1 MVRCCTI
8 TLAEPPGVG
17 QKDGPS
23 GEKGDGTAM
32 GVAQPVNFEALEVQ
46 ARTLLAVFIAA
57 GYEAVAPEIIQ
68 PAGVFLDV
76 VGETLRG
83 RTYVFTDLNGEEL
96 CLRPDLTVPTCRLYL
111 QRHPEA
117 DREAFYSYNG
127 PAFRFQPASADAS
140 HPREFRQAGIEAFGD
155 KDAGEADARTLVL
168 MLRALQ
174 QAGLPG
180 WKLRI
185 GDVGLFDALLGVAE
199 MPDRWRRR
207 LRHQFWRPE
216 AFRAE
221 LKRLSTEPA
230 RSMAGV
236 PGDLIDAL
244 DPDDPGGAE
253 ALVAE
258 HLDKAGIEL
267 IGVRSAAEIAEG
279 LLAIAADA
287 KAPPLKLEAAALIDA
302 YVRTRAP
309 AAKTAGELRRLVGKA
324 SDGLAAAIDAY
335 ERRCALLAESGID
348 MSAVDFSAEF
358 GRSVG
363 YYTGF
368 VFEVLV
374 EALGPSSP
382 VAGGG
387 RYDGLLKAVGA
398 PRSVPAVG
406 GAVHTERLLTVV
418 RGGRR

>member
-1 MVRCCTI
+1 
-8 TLAEPPGVG
+8 
-17 QKDGPS
+17 
-23 GEKGDGTAM
+23 M
-32 GVAQPVNFEALEVQ
+32 GVAQPVNFEALEAQ

-57 GYEAVAPEIIQ
+57 GYEAVAPDIIQ

-76 VGETLRG
+76 VGEALRG

-111 QRHPEA
+111 QRHPAA

-127 PAFRFQPASADAS
+127 PAFRFQPAGAGAS
-140 HPREFRQAGIEAFGD
+140 HPREFRQSGIEAFGD

-168 MLRALQ
+168 ILRALQ
-174 QAGLPG
+174 QAGLG
-180 WKLRI
+180 NWKLRI
-185 GDVGLFDALLGVAE
+185 GDVGLFDALLGMAE

-230 RSMAGV
+230 RSTAAL
-236 PGDLIDAL
+236 PAALIEAL
-244 DPDDPGGAE
+244 DPDDVAGAE
-253 ALVAE
+253 VLVSE
-258 HLDKAGIEL
+258 HLEKAGIEL

-287 KAPPLKLEAAALIDA
+287 KAPPLKPEAAALIDA
-302 YVRTRAP
+302 YVATRTP
-309 AAKTAGELRRLVGKA
+309 ALDAAGVVRKLAGKP
-324 SDGLAAAIDAY
+324 SDGLGQAIDAY
-335 ERRCALLAESGID
+335 ERRCKLLVESGVD
-348 MSAVDFSAEF
+348 MSKVDFSAEF
-358 GRSVG
+358 GRNVG

-374 EALGPSSP
+374 DALGPSSP

-398 PRSVPAVG
+398 PHDVPAVG

-418 RGGRR
+418 RGGKK

>member
-1 MVRCCTI
+1 
-8 TLAEPPGVG
+8 
-17 QKDGPS
+17 
-23 GEKGDGTAM
+23 M
-32 GVAQPVNFEALEVQ
+32 GVAQPVNFEALEAQ

-57 GYEAVAPEIIQ
+57 GYEAVAPDIIQ

-76 VGETLRG
+76 VGEALRG

-111 QRHPEA
+111 QRHPDA
-117 DREAFYSYNG
+117 GREAFYSYNG

-140 HPREFRQAGIEAFGD
+140 HPREFRQSGIEAFGD

-168 MLRALQ
+168 ILRALQ
-174 QAGLPG
+174 QTGLTD

-185 GDVGLFDALLGVAE
+185 GDVGLFDALLGTAE

-221 LKRLSTEPA
+221 LKRLATNPA
-230 RSMAGV
+230 RSTAAL
-236 PGDLIDAL
+236 PAALIEAL
-244 DPDDPGGAE
+244 DPDDATGAE
-253 ALVAE
+253 LLVTE
-258 HLDKAGIEL
+258 HLEKAGIEL

-287 KAPPLKLEAAALIDA
+287 KAPPLKPEAAALIDA
-302 YVRTRAP
+302 YVGTRVPAP
-309 AAKTAGELRRLVGKA
+309 EAAGVVRKLAGKA
-324 SDGLAAAIDAY
+324 GHGLGAAIDAY
-335 ERRCALLAESGID
+335 ERRCALLAESGVD
-348 MSAVDFSAEF
+348 MSRVDFSAEF
-358 GRSVG
+358 GRNVG

-368 VFEVLV
+368 VFEVV
-374 EALGPSSP
+374 VDALGPSSP

-398 PRSVPAVG
+398 PHDVPAVG

-418 RGGRR
+418 RGGKK

>member
-1 MVRCCTI
+1 
-8 TLAEPPGVG
+8 
-17 QKDGPS
+17 
-23 GEKGDGTAM
+23 M
-32 GVAQPVNFEALEVQ
+32 GAAQPVNFEALEAQ

-57 GYEAVAPEIIQ
+57 GYEAVAPDIIQ

-76 VGETLRG
+76 VGEALRG
-83 RTYVFTDLNGEEL
+83 RTYVFTDLSGDEL

-111 QRHPEA
+111 QRHPQA

-155 KDAGEADARTLVL
+155 KDASEADARTLVL

-180 WKLRI
+180 WRLRI
-185 GDVGLFDALLGVAE
+185 GDVGLFDALLAAGD
-199 MPDRWRRR
+199 MPERWRRR
-207 LRHQFWRPE
+207 LRHQFWRPD

-221 LKRLSTEPA
+221 LKRLSSGPA
-230 RSMAGV
+230 RSAASF
-236 PGDLIDAL
+236 PRALIDKL
-244 DPDDPGGAE
+244 DPEDAAGAE
-253 ALVAE
+253 LLVTE
-258 HLDKAGIEL
+258 YLEAGKVEL
-267 IGVRSAAEIAEG
+267 IGVRSVAEIAEG
-279 LLAIAADA
+279 LLAVAADA
-287 KAPPLKLEAAALIDA
+287 KAPPLKPDTAALIDA

-309 AAKTAGELRRLVGKA
+309 APQATSALRELVGTG
-324 SDGLAAAIDAY
+324 SERFAAALEAY
-335 ERRCALLAESGID
+335 DRRCMLLAESG
-348 MSAVDFSAEF
+348 VDIAAMEFSAEF

-368 VFEVLV
+368 VFEIVV
-374 EALGPSSP
+374 DALGPTSP
-382 VAGGG
+382 VGGGG

-398 PRSVPAVG
+398 PRNVPAVG

-418 RGGRR
+418 RGGKR

>member
-1 MVRCCTI
+1 
-8 TLAEPPGVG
+8 
-17 QKDGPS
+17 
-23 GEKGDGTAM
+23 M
-32 GVAQPVNFEALEVQ
+32 GAVQPVNFEALEAQ
-46 ARTLLAVFIAA
+46 ARTLLSVFIAA
-57 GYEAVAPEIIQ
+57 GYEAVAPETIQ
-68 PAGVFLDV
+68 PAGVFLNV
-76 VGETLRG
+76 VGEALRG

-111 QRHPEA
+111 QRYPAA

-127 PAFRFQPASADAS
+127 PAFRFQPTGADAS

-155 KDAGEADARTLVL
+155 QDAGEADARTLVL
-168 MLRALQ
+168 ILRAVQ
-174 QAGLPG
+174 QAGLSA

-185 GDVGLFDALLGVAE
+185 GDIGLFDAILGVAD

-236 PGDLIDAL
+236 PQALIDAL
-244 DPDDPGGAE
+244 RPDDPVQAE

-258 HLDKAGIEL
+258 HLQASGVEL

-287 KAPPLKLEAAALIDA
+287 KAPPLKPETAALIDT
-302 YVRTRAP
+302 YIRTRAP
-309 AAKTAGELRRLVGKA
+309 AAEAAAALRRLTAK
-324 SDGLAAAIDAY
+324 SSNGLAAAIDAY
-335 ERRCALLAESGID
+335 ERRCGLLADSGID
-348 MSAVDFSAEF
+348 MSGVDFSAEF

-368 VFEVLV
+368 VFEVLAD
-374 EALGPSSP
+374 ALGPSSP

-398 PRSVPAVG
+398 PRDVPAVG

>member
-1 MVRCCTI
+1 M
-8 TLAEPPGVG
+8 
-17 QKDGPS
+17 
-23 GEKGDGTAM
+23 GTAPT
-32 GVAQPVNFEALEVQ
+32 ANFEALEAQ

-76 VGETLRG
+76 VGEALRG
-83 RTYVFTDLNGEEL
+83 RTNVFTDLNGEEL

-127 PAFRFQPASADAS
+127 PAFRFQPASADAA

-185 GDVGLFDALLGVAE
+185 GDVALFDALLSAAD
-199 MPDRWRRR
+199 MPERWRRR

-221 LKRLSTEPA
+221 LKRLSTQPA
-230 RSMAGV
+230 RSAAAF
-236 PGDLIDAL
+236 PRALIEAL
-244 DPDDPGGAE
+244 DPEDDAGAE
-253 ALVAE
+253 RLVAE
-258 HLDKAGIEL
+258 HLEQGNIEL
-267 IGVRSAAEIAEG
+267 VGVRTAAEIAEG
-279 LLAIAADA
+279 LLGIAADA
-287 KAPPLKLEAAALIDA
+287 KAPPLKPDTAVLIDA
-302 YVRTRAP
+302 YVKTKLAAP
-309 AAKTAGELRRLVGKA
+309 QATATLRKLVGKA
-324 SDGLAAAIDAY
+324 NAEFSEALDAY
-335 ERRCALLAESGID
+335 ERRCMLLAESGID
-348 MSAVDFSAEF
+348 MSAVEFSAEF
-358 GRSVG
+358 GRNVG

-368 VFEVLV
+368 VFEVTV
-374 EALGPSSP
+374 DALGPSSP
-382 VAGGG
+382 VSGGG

-398 PRSVPAVG
+398 PRNVPAVG
-406 GAVHTERLLTVV
+406 GAVHTERLLAVV
-418 RGGRR
+418 RGGKR

>member
-1 MVRCCTI
+1 MRRYI
-8 TLAEPPGVG
+8 IELADPARVG
-17 QKDGPS
+17 QKDGPDT
-23 GEKGDGTAM
+23 EKGDSRAM
-32 GVAQPVNFEALEVQ
+32 GVAQRVNFEALEAQ

-76 VGETLRG
+76 VGEALRG
-83 RTYVFTDLNGEEL
+83 RTYVFTDLNGEEM

-111 QRHPEA
+111 QRHPAA
-117 DREAFYSYNG
+117 DREAYYSYNG
-127 PAFRFQPASADAS
+127 PAFRFQPAGADAS
-140 HPREFRQAGIEAFGD
+140 HPREFRQSGIEAFGD
-155 KDAGEADARTLVL
+155 KDAGGADARTLLVI
-168 MLRALQ
+168 LRALQ
-174 QAGLPG
+174 QAGLSG

-185 GDVGLFDALLGVAE
+185 GDIGLFDALLHVAD

-207 LRHQFWRPE
+207 LRHRFWRPA

-230 RSMAGV
+230 RSTAGV
-236 PGDLIDAL
+236 PRALIDAL
-244 DPDDPGGAE
+244 DPEDAVGAE
-253 ALVAE
+253 MLVAE
-258 HLDKAGIEL
+258 HLEKAGIEL
-267 IGVRSAAEIAEG
+267 IGVRSSAEISEG

-287 KAPPLKLEAAALIDA
+287 KAPPLKPESAALIDA
-302 YVRTRAP
+302 YLRTRAP
-309 AAKTAGELRRLVGKA
+309 AAQATKELRRLVGNVG
-324 SDGLAAAIDAY
+324 DGLVSAIDAY
-335 ERRCALLAESGID
+335 ERRCTLLAESGVD
-348 MSAVDFSAEF
+348 MSGVDFSAEF

-368 VFEVLV
+368 VFEVV
-374 EALGPSSP
+374 VDSLGPSSP

-398 PRSVPAVG
+398 PHNLPAVG

>member
-1 MVRCCTI
+1 MV
-8 TLAEPPGVG
+8 
-17 QKDGPS
+17 
-23 GEKGDGTAM
+23 M
-32 GVAQPVNFEALEVQ
+32 GAASPANFEALEAQ

-57 GYEAVAPEIIQ
+57 GYEAVAPDIIQ

-76 VGETLRG
+76 VGEALRG
-83 RTYVFTDLNGEEL
+83 RTYVFTDMDGKEL

-111 QRHPEA
+111 QRHRDADQEA
-117 DREAFYSYNG
+117 YYSYNG

-168 MLRALQ
+168 VLRALQ

-185 GDVGLFDALLGVAE
+185 GDVALFDALLRAADIPE
-199 MPDRWRRR
+199 RWRRR
-207 LRHQFWRPE
+207 LRHQFLRPD

-221 LKRLSTEPA
+221 LKRLSTNPA
-230 RSMAGV
+230 RSAAAFPRALV
-236 PGDLIDAL
+236 EAL
-244 DPDDPGGAE
+244 DPNDVARAE
-253 ALVAE
+253 SLVAE
-258 HLDKAGIEL
+258 HLEQGGIEL
-267 IGVRSAAEIAEG
+267 IGVRTAAEIAEG
-279 LLAIAADA
+279 LLAIAADT
-287 KAPPLKLEAAALIDA
+287 KAPPLKPEAAALIEA
-302 YVRTRAP
+302 YV
-309 AAKTAGELRRLVGKA
+309 KTK
-324 SDGLAAAIDAY
+324 AAAPQATSVLRKLISKPSAAFSEALDAY
-335 ERRCALLAESGID
+335 ERRCMLLSESGVD
-348 MSAVDFSAEF
+348 MNAVEFSAEF

-382 VAGGG
+382 VGGGG

-398 PRSVPAVG
+398 PRDVPAVG
-406 GAVHTERLLTVV
+406 GAVHTERLLAVV
-418 RGGRR
+418 RGGKR

>member
-1 MVRCCTI
+1 
-8 TLAEPPGVG
+8 
-17 QKDGPS
+17 
-23 GEKGDGTAM
+23 M
-32 GVAQPVNFEALEVQ
+32 GVAQPLNFEALEAQ

-57 GYEAVAPEIIQ
+57 GHEAVAPDIIQ

-111 QRHPEA
+111 QRHPAA

-127 PAFRFQPASADAS
+127 PAFRFQPAGADAS

-155 KDAGEADARTLVL
+155 KDPGEADARTLVL

-185 GDVGLFDALLGVAE
+185 GDVGMFDALLAE
-199 MPDRWRRR
+199 ANIPDRWRRR
-207 LRHQFWRPE
+207 LRHQFWRPD

-221 LKRLSTEPA
+221 LTRLSTEPA
-230 RSMAGV
+230 RSTAAL
-236 PGDLIDAL
+236 PRALLEAL
-244 DPDDPGGAE
+244 DPEDTAGAE
-253 ALVAE
+253 ARVADYLE
-258 HLDKAGIEL
+258 TAGIEL

-279 LLAIAADA
+279 LIAIAADA
-287 KAPPLKLEAAALIDA
+287 KAPPLKPETAALIDA
-302 YVRTRAP
+302 YVRTRTPAP
-309 AAKTAGELRRLVGKA
+309 RATGELRRLVGKP
-324 SDGLAAAIDAY
+324 SDGVAAAIDAY
-335 ERRCALLAESGID
+335 ERRCRLLSESGLD
-348 MSAVDFSAEF
+348 MGAVDFSAEF

-368 VFEVLV
+368 VFEVV
-374 EALGPSSP
+374 VDALGPASP

-398 PRSVPAVG
+398 PRNVPAVG
-406 GAVHTERLLTVV
+406 GAIHTERLLTVV
-418 RGGRR
+418 RGSKR

>member
-1 MVRCCTI
+1 
-8 TLAEPPGVG
+8 
-17 QKDGPS
+17 
-23 GEKGDGTAM
+23 M
-32 GVAQPVNFEALEVQ
+32 GAASPANFEALEAQ

-57 GYEAVAPEIIQ
+57 GYEAVAPDVIQ

-76 VGETLRG
+76 VGEALRG
-83 RTYVFTDLNGEEL
+83 RTYVFTDMDGKEL

-111 QRHPEA
+111 QRHRDADQEA
-117 DREAFYSYNG
+117 YYSYNG

-185 GDVGLFDALLGVAE
+185 GDVALFDALLRSADIPE
-199 MPDRWRRR
+199 RWRRR
-207 LRHQFWRPE
+207 LRHQFLRPE

-221 LKRLSTEPA
+221 LRRLSTNPA
-230 RSMAGV
+230 RSAAAF
-236 PGDLIDAL
+236 PRALIEAL
-244 DPDDPGGAE
+244 DPDDAAKAE
-253 ALVAE
+253 SLVAE
-258 HLDKAGIEL
+258 HLEQGGIEL

-279 LLAIAADA
+279 LLAITADA
-287 KAPPLKLEAAALIDA
+287 KAPPLRPEAAALIEA
-302 YVRTRAP
+302 YVRTKAAAP
-309 AAKTAGELRRLVGKA
+309 QATSVLRKLVGKPTPA
-324 SDGLAAAIDAY
+324 LAEALDAY
-335 ERRCALLAESGID
+335 ERRCMLLSESGVD
-348 MSAVDFSAEF
+348 MGAVEFSAEF

-382 VAGGG
+382 VGGGG

-398 PRSVPAVG
+398 PRNVPAVG
-406 GAVHTERLLTVV
+406 GAIHTERLLAVV
-418 RGGRR
+418 RGAKR

>member
-1 MVRCCTI
+1 
-8 TLAEPPGVG
+8 
-17 QKDGPS
+17 
-23 GEKGDGTAM
+23 M
-32 GVAQPVNFEALEVQ
+32 GVAQPIDFEALEAQ
-46 ARTLLAVFIAA
+46 ARTLLAVFIAG
-57 GYEAVAPEIIQ
+57 GYEAVAPDIIQ

-76 VGETLRG
+76 VGEALRG

-96 CLRPDLTVPTCRLYL
+96 CLRPDITVPTCRLYL
-111 QRHPEA
+111 QRHPAA

-140 HPREFRQAGIEAFGD
+140 HPREFRQAGVEAFGD

-174 QAGLPG
+174 QAGLSA
-180 WKLRI
+180 WRLRI
-185 GDVGLFDALLGVAE
+185 GDVGLFDALLGAAD

-230 RSMAGV
+230 RSTASL
-236 PGDLIDAL
+236 PKSLIDAL
-244 DPDDPGGAE
+244 DPDDPAGAE

-258 HLDKAGIEL
+258 HLDKTGVEL

-287 KAPPLKLEAAALIDA
+287 KAPPLKPESAAVIDA
-302 YVRTRAP
+302 YVATRLPAP
-309 AAKTAGELRRLVGKA
+309 QATGAIRRLVGTP
-324 SDGLAAAIDAY
+324 SGGLAAAVDAY
-335 ERRCALLAESGID
+335 ERRCRLLTDSGID
-348 MSAVDFSAEF
+348 MNAVDFSAEF
-358 GRSVG
+358 GRRVG

-368 VFEVLV
+368 VFEIIVD
-374 EALGPSSP
+374 ALGPSSP
-382 VAGGG
+382 VGGGG

-398 PRSVPAVG
+398 PRDVPAVG
-406 GAVHTERLLTVV
+406 GAIHTERLLTVV
-418 RGGRR
+418 RGDKR